1 MEKEFVPYEEALALK
16 ELGFDGG
23 YLGLYVKNQVELL
36 VGNNFGEIGFYD
48 IKAPLYQQAFRW
60 FREEHGIC
68 GYVRRGNNTFHEH
81 LKDKGFTVHDYE
93 WRVYNTDGEH
103 LSGRGMRDTYE
114 EAELACLRKLIEIV
128 NQNKDE

>member
-1 MEKEFVPYEEALALK
+1 MENEFVDYSTALALK

-68 GYVRRGNNTFHEH
+68 GYVRRGSKIRFYYPPEN
-81 LKDKGFTVHDYE
+81 GFTVDDWE
-93 WRVYNTDGEH
+93 WRVYKTDGEH
-103 LSGRGMRDTYE
+103 LPGHGMKDTYE

-128 NQNKDE
+128 KENL

>member
-1 MEKEFVPYEEALALK
+1 MENEFVDYSTALALK

-60 FREEHGIC
+60 LYQKLDIEKGVMPLDTEPQQLLLKELIDK
-68 GYVRRGNNTFHEH
+68 VSSKH
-81 LKDKGFTVHDYE
+81 LLV
-93 WRVYNTDGEH
+93 
-103 LSGRGMRDTYE
+103 
-114 EAELACLRKLIEIV
+114 
-128 NQNKDE
+128 